1 MKRQYLFLVLVCII
15 LYLSYLIV
23 SYKYKEY
30 KINNRI
36 EYLEQANNI
45 LTQDIKKNKETLEY
59 LNTRAYKNKILKE
72 EQSMKNKGEKVIFIT
87 NEEIYN
93 TYTKEELIIPSEIQ
107 ETQEQ
112 LFYESMSIYE
122 RWMYFLFKKDLRN
135 E

>member
-36 EYLEQANNI
+36 EYLEQTNALI
-45 LTQDIKKNKETLEY
+45 SQDIKKNKETLEY

-93 TYTKEELIIPSEIQ
+93 TYTKEEIMVPTELQ
-107 ETQEQ
+107 EVGEE

>member
-36 EYLEQANNI
+36 EYLEQTNALI
-45 LTQDIKKNKETLEY
+45 SQEIKKNKETLEY

-93 TYTKEELIIPSEIQ
+93 TYTKEEIMVPTEFQ
-107 ETQEQ
+107 ETEEE